1 MTYNQLIKMTHSFTE
16 DFMTEFGLDYES
28 LDLSMLKTLPN
39 YKQLEDYDD
48 LFWRVSNEDVYVRI
62 FSGTRKAVVNELKNM
77 VNDFKETL
85 KKLNKTEFKFTTQ
98 FDNADECKLL
108 FYFLVANSFRNS
120 INFGDIVNP
129 YKIVSEFFD
138 TYDFQHN
145 CLGFTDVKSEFR
157 ESTSLRSL
165 NYDYELFKQLT
176 NDMLKE
182 AKTLIDEVKVI
193 DGIVSEINSC
203 IIFPE
208 GFKTEF
214 IRVDYGFLA

>member
-1 MTYNQLIKMTHSFTE
+1 MTHSFTE
-16 DFMTEFGLDYES
+16 EFMTSFGLDYES

-62 FSGTRKAVVNELKNM
+62 YSETRKAIVKELRNM

-85 KKLNKTEFKFTTQ
+85 KKLNKTKIEFSTQ
-98 FDNADECKLL
+98 FNNADECKLI
-108 FYFLVANSFRNS
+108 FYLLVANSFRNS

-129 YKIVSEFFD
+129 YKLVSTFFD
-138 TYDFQHN
+138 TYEFKHD
-145 CLGFTDVKSEFR
+145 CLGYTHPKSEFQ

-165 NYDYELFKQLT
+165 NYDYELLKQLT

-182 AKTLIDEVKVI
+182 AKTMIDEVKVI
-193 DGIVSEINSC
+193 DEIVSEINSC
-203 IIFPE
+203 FIFPE